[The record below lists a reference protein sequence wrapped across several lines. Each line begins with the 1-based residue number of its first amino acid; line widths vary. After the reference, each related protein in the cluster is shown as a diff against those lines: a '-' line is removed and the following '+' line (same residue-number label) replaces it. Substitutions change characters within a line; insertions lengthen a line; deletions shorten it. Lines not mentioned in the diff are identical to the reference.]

1 MLNVK
6 SHWIP
11 LGFEGSLR
19 GAFGQSKQQKEA
31 DLERREF
38 AAVLKCGIDI
48 P

>member
-6 SHWIP
+6 SRGIP
-11 LGFEGSLR
+11 LGLDGSLR

-38 AAVLKCGIDI
+38 EAVLK
-48 P
+48 